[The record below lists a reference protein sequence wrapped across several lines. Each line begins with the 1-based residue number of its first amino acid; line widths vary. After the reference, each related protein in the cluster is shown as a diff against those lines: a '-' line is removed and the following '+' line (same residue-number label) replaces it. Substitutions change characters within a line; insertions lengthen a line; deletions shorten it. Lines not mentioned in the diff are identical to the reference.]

1 MSRGVDGEQGEKGGA
16 LDSSGS
22 LLMTINR
29 LTVMT
34 ICDKSLGE
42 ESPRRLPAPNQT
54 GYLEKIIQ
62 HKSQSES
69 SNDHSGGGGQ
79 EDGSIVAF

>member
-1 MSRGVDGEQGEKGGA
+1 MVKEGGKGGVW
-16 LDSSGS
+16 DSWGS

-42 ESPRRLPAPNQT
+42 ESPQRLPAPNQT
-54 GYLEKIIQ
+54 GYLK
-62 HKSQSES
+62 KKKKYRPRQSDS
-69 SNDHSGGGGQ
+69 LNDHSGGGGR
-79 EDGSIVAF
+79 EGRSIVPF